1 MNENLQIL
9 STGGSELAIYIFIR
23 MGARR
28 ETKEIKEE
36 LLELKKDVKS
46 IDQRL
51 SRLEGKFDERGYWQS
66 HIFFKTGTEDKK

>member
-9 STGGSELAIYIFIR
+9 ATLGSALAIYIFIR